1 MEIGAS
7 AAAGDTGVATARSVR
22 DATFEVMRRHGMT
35 RIFGNPG
42 STEIPFLVDL
52 PSDLEFVM
60 ALHEGSVVSIAIG
73 YALAR
78 NEPAFV
84 NLHTTPGLGNAV
96 AAIANARDFHA
107 PLVIVVGQ
115 QDRRQL
121 SIEPFLAG
129 RALEQLAGQYPV
141 WASVPVRPQDVPGAI
156 ARAYHEAKA
165 AGGPA
170 LVVVPMSDWEEPV
183 DELAASSPAVV
194 VRPTG
199 VSVEQLDPLVQLLE
213 AARRPA
219 IVVGAGTDTP
229 EGWRAAAALA
239 ERLRCPV
246 WHEPFCGR
254 SGFPQDHPQFAGHL
268 HWRRRLMRETLA
280 PHDLVLVLG
289 TSAFHLYV
297 LEEPEPPVRA
307 GTRVAVITAR
317 GEEAHRSP
325 AEVAVVGPVAEVCRA
340 LATRA
345 AQRQG
350 PPPERRRAPAA
361 LAPPGPDEPL
371 RNAHVLDALAARLP
385 RDAVVLEEAPSAKP
399 ELLERLPIVTP
410 GGFLSPPNGA
420 LGFALS
426 GAIGVRIGAPDRG
439 VVAILG
445 DGAAI
450 FGIQGLWSAAEYDAG
465 IVLIVLA
472 NGSYGVMDDQAA
484 ARGGRAPWPRFR
496 GVDIAGIA
504 RALGCPATRV
514 ETHAQLLAVF
524 DEELPALAERTQ
536 PILIEVMVS
545 P

>member
-1 MEIGAS
+1 MEIGARTR
-7 AAAGDTGVATARSVR
+7 AGDAAVTTAGSVR

-52 PSDLEFVM
+52 PTDIEFVM
-60 ALHEGSVVSIAIG
+60 GLHEGSVVSMATG

-78 NEPAFV
+78 NEPSFV
-84 NLHTTPGLGNAV
+84 NLHTAPGLGNAV

-129 RALEQLAGQYPV
+129 RSLERLAGEYPV
-141 WASVPVRPQDVPGAI
+141 WTSMPVRPQDVPGTI

-170 LVVVPMSDWEEPV
+170 LVVVPMGDWEEPV
-183 DELAASSPAVV
+183 DALAAASPAAV

-199 VSVEQLDPLVQLLE
+199 VSAEQLDPLVQLLE
-213 AARRPA
+213 EARRPA

-229 EGWRAAAALA
+229 EGWRAAASLA

-280 PHDLVLVLG
+280 PHDVVLVLG

-297 LEEPEPPVRA
+297 LEEPEPPVA
-307 GTRVAVITAR
+307 EGTRIAVVTAR
-317 GEEAHRSP
+317 SEEAHRSP
-325 AEVAVVGPVAEVCRA
+325 AEVAVVGPVAEVCAA
-340 LATRA
+340 LAARVGRRDGPLPQRA
-345 AQRQG
+345 AG
-350 PPPERRRAPAA
+350 PPPVP
-361 LAPPGPDEPL
+361 PPGPGEPL
-371 RNAHVLDALAARLP
+371 RNAHILDALAARLP
-385 RDAVVLEEAPSAKP
+385 RETVVLEEAPSARP
-399 ELLERLPIVTP
+399 ELLQRLPAVVP
-410 GGFLSPPNGA
+410 GGFLSVPNGA
-420 LGFALS
+420 LGFALA
-426 GAIGVRIGAPDRG
+426 GAIGVRMGLPDRG

-445 DGAAI
+445 DGAAM
-450 FGIQGLWSAAEYDAG
+450 FGIQGLWSAAEYGAG

-472 NGSYGVMDDQAA
+472 NGAYGVMDDQAA
-484 ARGGRAPWPRFR
+484 ARDGRAPWPQFR
-496 GVDIAGIA
+496 GVDIAGMA
-504 RALGCPATRV
+504 RALGCPAVRV

-524 DEELPALAERTQ
+524 DEELSSPAERTQ
-536 PILIEVMVS
+536 PILIEVVVS